1 MQFSNFN
8 DITKLTN
15 KFLLGEKKAYAVK
28 LYANFYSKEI
38 FLRIEMLK
46 CNHGVLLFKMDSLV
60 RLYLKY
66 PLKSGLLSRKVGET
80 IWEFKSCNQADI
92 VGFCTPLH

>member
-46 CNHGVLLFKMDSLV
+46 CNHGVLLFKMDSL
-60 RLYLKY
+60 
-66 PLKSGLLSRKVGET
+66 KSGPFRLNT
-80 IWEFKSCNQADI
+80 AKSKSQ
-92 VGFCTPLH
+92 TR